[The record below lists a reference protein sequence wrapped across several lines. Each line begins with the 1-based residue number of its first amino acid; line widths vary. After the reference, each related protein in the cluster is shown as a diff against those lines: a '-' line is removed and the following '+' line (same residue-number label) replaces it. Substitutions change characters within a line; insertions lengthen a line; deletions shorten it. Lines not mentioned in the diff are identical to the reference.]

1 MSVDG
6 QQEWYRFLVST
17 LLFSILQPSSKY
29 ILCLKECLWELGRE
43 TSARNTA
50 GKTPC
55 CIWAANLASRSVAYT
70 FTQNRIIIFRICQN
84 ENVCWEILFSEVH
97 CLHFTYPE
105 RRRAWRGLSGRSQ
118 RGRVCVCV
126 CVCVCVKSS
135 VHFLQISVPPWCRKT
150 THYRKVG
157 VLYFLIHLEE
167 LSLTFAKRHHLI
179 FQIHIQF
186 YYLSVFC
193 LLVCITFFATCFF
206 FYVLIRF
213 KLTVCRY
220 VVNNF
225 FFCS

>member
-17 LLFSILQPSSKY
+17 LLFSILQPSSRY

-55 CIWAANLASRSVAYT
+55 CIWAANLASRSMAYT
-70 FTQNRIIIFRICQN
+70 FTQNRIIIFRICQE

-97 CLHFTYPE
+97 LSPFHLPRKEKSLASPQWQIATRECVCL
-105 RRRAWRGLSGRSQ
+105 
-118 RGRVCVCV
+118 CV

-157 VLYFLIHLEE
+157 VLYFLIHLEDDFINFCQKASFDIPNPYSI
-167 LSLTFAKRHHLI
+167 LLPQCVLLADMYHFLCYLFFSL
-179 FQIHIQF
+179 
-186 YYLSVFC
+186 
-193 LLVCITFFATCFF
+193 
-206 FYVLIRF
+206 
-213 KLTVCRY
+213 
-220 VVNNF
+220 
-225 FFCS
+225 CSH